1 MLDEQTNTIASS
13 DDAREVV
20 VTVTTIRYTRDG
32 EMDSVREAVTRGTFD
47 EAMSRALT
55 ERLFPWALDQVLG
68 KILARRPA
76 LGQSIEYEGWFEDLR
91 QFLVSVCP
99 ANQPGSLPVGKPRQI
114 KGLFIPRR
122 DRERGCIEAAS
133 T

>member
-1 MLDEQTNTIASS
+1 MPDEPTDTIASP
-13 DDAREVV
+13 DDDREVV

-47 EAMSRALT
+47 DAMSRALA

-76 LGQSIEYEGWFEDLR
+76 AGQPIEYEGWFEDLR
-91 QFLVSVCP
+91 QFLVSACP
-99 ANQPGSLPVGKPRQI
+99 ANQLGSLPVGKPRQI
-114 KGLFIPRR
+114 KGLFIPRP
-122 DRERGCIEAAS
+122 DRARIDATA